1 MTIKVPPLKEEQLS
15 KLDAWLRSILW
26 DSKLPGSSA
35 EPATASSEQ
44 SSTFEIYRLKARL
57 PMSDGSVK
65 IVQGVRDVFEIKDAL
80 EQTQQTQ
87 SDLEEGKVVVIGR
100 DMANLDFERSYFS
113 TVDV

>member
-1 MTIKVPPLKEEQLS
+1 
-15 KLDAWLRSILW
+15 
-26 DSKLPGSSA
+26 
-35 EPATASSEQ
+35 
-44 SSTFEIYRLKARL
+44 
-57 PMSDGSVK
+57 MSDGSVK